1 MLIVKKETRARKTNV
16 KGDEAL
22 HLVLYQGSQ
31 WRNDDGNPLGDE
43 SRQLVAQTLAASC
56 NKMHPLDQLALTH
69 FTQASAIAHSTNLKE
84 GRLQML
90 QSLIQGTVDV
100 LYCAWPESTGKF
112 FIHTRNEL

>member
-1 MLIVKKETRARKTNV
+1 MLIVKKETRARKTNI

-69 FTQASAIAHSTNLKE
+69 YTQASAIAHRHQSQSRMFTNV
-84 GRLQML
+84 
-90 QSLIQGTVDV
+90 TVTDSGD
-100 LYCAWPESTGKF
+100 C
-112 FIHTRNEL
+112 

>member
-1 MLIVKKETRARKTNV
+1 MLIVKKETRAGKTNI

-31 WRNDDGNPLGDE
+31 WRDDDGNPLGDE

-69 FTQASAIAHSTNLKE
+69 FTQASAIVHRHPPQSRTLTNV
-84 GRLQML
+84 
-90 QSLIQGTVDV
+90 TVADSGD
-100 LYCAWPESTGKF
+100 C
-112 FIHTRNEL
+112 